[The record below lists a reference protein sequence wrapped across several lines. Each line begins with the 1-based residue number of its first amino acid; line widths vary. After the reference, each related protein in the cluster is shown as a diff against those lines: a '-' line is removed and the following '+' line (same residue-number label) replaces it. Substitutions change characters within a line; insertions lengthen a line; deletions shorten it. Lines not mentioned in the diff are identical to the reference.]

1 MKNRRS
7 ASVTR
12 TIPST
17 ADISEQ
23 TKKLFEN
30 AGSDIKPIRL
40 KNVNEVSKEIE
51 YLEENISE
59 GVEWNDQVSAMQRG
73 MGLVNGG
80 ALEYDIFLR
89 GLNRIYSGLVAA
101 ATNLRSALVKQS
113 CLFIAQL
120 ARETGPSIDQI
131 GDFITPL
138 SSQLSHGTQIIA
150 ESCKLAILC
159 ISKNCYT
166 RKVLKSIFDLCGSR
180 GAAVKTVAAEALSL
194 ILLFWPSDLLNQN
207 FVQIESYLQK
217 LLSDAA
223 VNTRAFARQATKAY
237 QTNFPQKASNFIS
250 KLDQRTQRAINE
262 CQLSNEPPKRIPQN
276 SVKTNSESIREIK
289 RPSSRSSQSR
299 TLERVDIAANPP
311 RIMRPKKVED
321 EGESY
326 QKQNDYF
333 ADEAPIRR
341 QRKPSVGDG
350 SSRRR
355 ASLNA
360 SRSNYDF
367 EEPIANPKKR
377 YQLNEDQSIRRKR
390 NDDDNFD
397 EDEYSRSKPKYAFQ
411 SQIYETQKYKSQA
424 KYEQSYN
431 VEEDENEDYQPNSS
445 IKYRSKF
452 NQQNSNYGQSKQQLY
467 QQQLQNSYQLSRVS
481 NADNRGD
488 KSYRSKYSQND
499 DDFLPTIRFHPK
511 RQSSVQP
518 QRKDDSKWTMVEDY
532 DENNYST
539 KVQPKIIEKK
549 KPIQLISGDE
559 KNYLQT
565 LQSYVDED
573 KVSDLATS
581 MSYISRDLLSCCSN
595 KNAVISS
602 QALSILLSILPIYAP
617 HFRSILPSLV
627 ETVLE
632 QAEIGNP
639 RSSNTAKQI
648 LNELHRSFDSNT
660 LLLIC
665 TSQPPSV
672 PLLNFTD
679 SLVSLNDVDICND
692 TICQKLLTLAF
703 KCYNIGSISNK
714 RTAARITEH
723 VNNANSQA
731 LQKFTDSL
739 RDQQLKQFDEFIRPY
754 LPNIQIRAAITEV
767 PRYTSKN
774 AKSWLH
780 KVASLASNISNDDWI
795 EMRPSLY
802 TEICEAL
809 RDKKEPEI
817 TLNLVYKIFTTR
829 DVEDFQILL
838 PGLLANIR
846 DKTSDIVDSILTLV
860 VNDRDPAEVFASL
873 QPVITGSD
881 PEISRA
887 ALGFQTFL
895 ISKIDKNELKPQVS
909 SLIPGLTKSFES
921 QVPEVRKAVVLC
933 FVELY
938 TQFDKEFIDRHT
950 SHLSRGQQKLIGIYL
965 NRRAK

>member
-23 TKKLFEN
+23 TKRLFEN
-30 AGSDIKPIRL
+30 AGNDIKPIRL
-40 KNVNEVSKEIE
+40 KNASEASKEIE
-51 YLEENISE
+51 YLENNIAE
-59 GVEWNDQVSAMQRG
+59 GVEWNDQVSSMQRG

-80 ALEYDIFLR
+80 ALEYDNFLR

-120 ARETGPSIDQI
+120 ARETGPSIDLI
-131 GDFITPL
+131 GDFISPL

-159 ISKNCYT
+159 ISKNCYS
-166 RKVLKSIFDLCGSR
+166 RKVLKSIFDICGSR

-194 ILLFWPSDLLNQN
+194 VLLHWPNDLLNQN
-207 FVQIESYLQK
+207 FVQIESFLQK

-237 QTNFPQKASNFIS
+237 QMNFPQKASTFIS
-250 KLDQRTQRAINE
+250 KLDQRTQRAIND
-262 CQLSNEPPKRIPQN
+262 CQISTEVSRKTTQIP
-276 SVKTNSESIREIK
+276 VRTNSDSVREIR

-321 EGESY
+321 ENEY
-326 QKQNDYF
+326 QKPNEY
-333 ADEAPIRR
+333 ALDEPQARK
-341 QRKPSVGDG
+341 QRKPSVGDNFV
-350 SSRRR
+350 RRR

-360 SRSNYDF
+360 SRSNYEI
-367 EEPIANPKKR
+367 EEQANNFKKR
-377 YQLNEDQSIRRKR
+377 FSVNEDQPIRRKKEENYF
-390 NDDDNFD
+390 NDDDDDNVD
-397 EDEYSRSKPKYAFQ
+397 YITPSKQKYSFQ
-411 SQIYETQKYKSQA
+411 NQQFETQKYKTQPR
-424 KYEQSYN
+424 YEPLYN
-431 VEEDENEDYQPNSS
+431 NNEDDDDDDDDFQNNS
-445 IKYRSKF
+445 IKYRSK
-452 NQQNSNYGQSKQQLY
+452 NSKQY

-481 NADNRGD
+481 NAESRGD
-488 KSYRSKYSQND
+488 KNYRLKYSQNQND
-499 DDFLPTIRFHPK
+499 DDFLPNIRYRPK

-518 QRKDDSKWTMVEDY
+518 QRKDESKWTMVEDP
-532 DENNYST
+532 DDINYFS
-539 KVQPKIIEKK
+539 KMKQQKIQEKK
-549 KPIQLISGDE
+549 KPIQLVSGDE
-559 KNYLQT
+559 KNYLQS
-565 LQSYVDED
+565 LQSFVDDD

-581 MSYISRDLLSCCSN
+581 MTYISRDLVSCCSN

-632 QAEIGNP
+632 QAESGNP

-665 TSQPPSV
+665 TTQPPSV

-679 SLVSLNDVDICND
+679 SLVSLNDVDIGND
-692 TICQKLLTLAF
+692 TICQKLITLAF
-703 KCYNIGSISNK
+703 KCYNIGSISNR
-714 RTAARITEH
+714 RTAARIIEH

-731 LQKFTDSL
+731 LKKFTDSL

-754 LPNIQIRAAITEV
+754 LPNIQIREIITEC
-767 PRYTSKN
+767 PRYNSKN
-774 AKSWLH
+774 TKSWLH
-780 KVASLASNISNDDWI
+780 KVASISSNLQGDDWI

-802 TEICEAL
+802 AELNEAL
-809 RDKKEPEI
+809 KDKKEPEI
-817 TLNLVYKIFTTR
+817 TLNLVYKIFTNH

-895 ISKIDKNELKPQVS
+895 ISKIGKNELKPQVS

>member
-23 TKKLFEN
+23 TKRLFEN
-30 AGSDIKPIRL
+30 AGNDIKPIRL
-40 KNVNEVSKEIE
+40 KNANEAAKEIE
-51 YLEENISE
+51 YLETNIAE
-59 GVEWNDQVSAMQRG
+59 GVEWNDQVNAMQRG

-89 GLNRIYSGLVAA
+89 GLNRTYSGLVAA

-120 ARETGPSIDQI
+120 ARETGPSIDLI

-159 ISKNCYT
+159 ISKNCFT

-194 ILLFWPSDLLNQN
+194 VLLFWPNDLLTQN

-237 QTNFPQKASNFIS
+237 QMNFPQKASAFIS
-250 KLDQRTQRAINE
+250 KLDQRTQRAIND
-262 CQLSNEPPKRIPQN
+262 CQLSTDPPRKTPQIP
-276 SVKTNSESIREIK
+276 VRTNSDSTREIK

-321 EGESY
+321 ENENY
-326 QKQNDYF
+326 QRQAEYF
-333 ADEAPIRR
+333 QEEPALIPRK
-341 QRKPSVGDG
+341 RKPSAGDNYA
-350 SSRRR
+350 RRR

-360 SRSNYDF
+360 SRSNYEL
-367 EEPIANPKKR
+367 EEPSFNPKKR
-377 YQLNEDQSIRRKR
+377 HPINDDQPIRRKR
-390 NDDDNFD
+390 DDYNYLD
-397 EDEYSRSKPKYAFQ
+397 EDEEEIPRTRQKFTYQNQ
-411 SQIYETQKYKSQA
+411 SFETQKYKTQPR
-424 KYEQSYN
+424 YEPLYN
-431 VEEDENEDYQPNSS
+431 NEEDEDEDFQNPS
-445 IKYRSKF
+445 IKNRSK
-452 NQQNSNYGQSKQQLY
+452 Y

-481 NADNRGD
+481 NADSKAD
-488 KSYRSKYSQND
+488 KNYRSKYSQNQND
-499 DDFLPTIRFHPK
+499 DDFLPTVHYRPK

-518 QRKDDSKWTMVEDY
+518 QRKDDSKWTMVEDP
-532 DENNYST
+532 DDVNYFS
-539 KVQPKIIEKK
+539 KVQQKIVEKK

-559 KNYLQT
+559 KNYLQS
-565 LQSYVDED
+565 LQSFVDED

-581 MSYISRDLLSCCSN
+581 MSYISRDLVNCCAN
-595 KNAVISS
+595 KNPVISS

-632 QAEIGNP
+632 QAESGNP

-665 TSQPPSV
+665 TTQPPSV

-679 SLVSLNDVDICND
+679 SLVSLNDVDIGND
-692 TICQKLLTLAF
+692 TICQKLITLAF
-703 KCYNIGSISNK
+703 KCYNIGSISNR
-714 RTAARITEH
+714 RTAARIIEH
-723 VNNANSQA
+723 VNNANSLA
-731 LQKFTDSL
+731 LKKFTDSL

-754 LPNIQIRAAITEV
+754 LPNIQIREIVTEC
-767 PRYTSKN
+767 PRYTPKN
-774 AKSWLH
+774 AKLWLH
-780 KVASLASNISNDDWI
+780 KVASIASNVQGDDWI
-795 EMRPSLY
+795 ELRPSMYVELN
-802 TEICEAL
+802 EAL
-809 RDKKEPEI
+809 KDKKEPEI
-817 TLNLVYKIFTTR
+817 ALNLVYKIFSSH
-829 DVEDFQILL
+829 DVEEFQILL

-895 ISKIDKNELKPQVS
+895 ISKIGKNELKPQVS